1 MTVSCPHIVSLI
13 YLHIYYSIGSLTA
26 LEELDVSENENL
38 HTLPDSIGMM
48 RSLKSISLLGCDLSA
63 LPERLVIYLL

>member
-1 MTVSCPHIVSLI
+1 MSYLLIVSLI

-26 LEELDVSENENL
+26 LEELNVSRNKNL

-48 RSLKSISLLGCDLSA
+48 RSLKILSVNSCDLSA
-63 LPERLVIYLL
+63 LPEMWVIYPL